1 MTIREKIQAKEALR
15 EAQRKEGDLLG
26 KAIRKA
32 FIWIFCGYAAGTV
45 IGLLLRRLING

>member
-1 MTIREKIQAKEALR
+1 MTIREKIQASQ
-15 EAQRKEGDLLG
+15 AQREHNDLLG

-32 FIWIFCGYAAGTV
+32 FIRIICGYAAGTV

>member
-1 MTIREKIQAKEALR
+1 MTVREKIQAR
-15 EAQRKEGDLLG
+15 QSQRKEGDLLS

-32 FIWIFCGYAAGTV
+32 FIWIVCGYAAGTV

>member
-1 MTIREKIQAKEALR
+1 MTIQEKIQARLS
-15 EAQRKEGDLLG
+15 QRQHEDVIS

-32 FIWIFCGYAAGTV
+32 FIRIVCGYAAGTV